1 MGALLRGQRYNKTTT
16 ATTGISK
23 DAYILLLSLSFTA
36 CNSGHHNSSES
47 NNLKT
52 EESFALIDFPEGK
65 RFDFGT
71 YSDKEIK
78 THDILIKNPSK
89 IPLVINLVETFCG
102 CTEVEWSKKTL
113 LEGQTDTIHV
123 KYDGNG
129 FVDGF
134 WAKHI
139 RIHANIEEKTI
150 DYLITGTYI
159 SN

>member
-1 MGALLRGQRYNKTTT
+1 MKYLLF
-16 ATTGISK
+16 
-23 DAYILLLSLSFTA
+23 LLLSLSLTA
-36 CNSGHHNSSES
+36 CHSGRQDSRQSSDSET
-47 NNLKT
+47 K
-52 EESFALIDFPEGK
+52 ESFALIDFPEGK

-71 YSDKEIK
+71 YSDKELK
-78 THDILIKNPSK
+78 THDILIKNPGK

-139 RIHANIEEKTI
+139 RIHANIEEKTV
-150 DYLITGTYI
+150 DYLITGTYV
-159 SN
+159 SNL